1 MATKTARKTRKVKE
15 AAPAYK
21 VRPTA
26 PAYTPKSS
34 FPDIYRLRATSKG
47 QIVIPVALRR
57 KYGITPKT
65 LIVVYDDGE
74 KIVFKPVTR
83 EAIERLHGSVRGG
96 PSLTQALLEERA
108 KDREREDAKF
118 NRFR

>member
-1 MATKTARKTRKVKE
+1 MTTKATRKPRKVKE
-15 AAPAYK
+15 AALEYRVSPA
-21 VRPTA
+21 PQ
-26 PAYTPKSS
+26 PSLL
-34 FPDIYRLRATSKG
+34 DIYRLRATSKG
-47 QIVIPVALRR
+47 QVVIPAALRR

-83 EAIERLHGSVRGG
+83 EAIERLHGSVKGG

>member
-1 MATKTARKTRKVKE
+1 MATKTARKTHKVKE
-15 AAPAYK
+15 AAPAYTAP
-21 VRPTA
+21 PTT
-26 PAYTPKSS
+26 PAYTPNPS
-34 FPDIYRLRATSKG
+34 FSDIYRLRATSKG
-47 QIVIPVALRR
+47 QVVIPAALRR

-65 LIVVYDDGE
+65 LIAVYDDGE

-83 EAIERLHGSVRGG
+83 EAIERLHGSVKGG